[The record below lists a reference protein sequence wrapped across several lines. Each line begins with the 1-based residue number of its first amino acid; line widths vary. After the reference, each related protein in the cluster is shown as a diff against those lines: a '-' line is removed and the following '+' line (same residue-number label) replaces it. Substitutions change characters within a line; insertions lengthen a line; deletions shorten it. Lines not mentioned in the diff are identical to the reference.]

1 MWLLGTSLLTL
12 PGISPEASAGASEA
26 RLTCPGRRQPRGAA
40 VGAQIA
46 NRERFPSAAPDGA
59 APCSGGVSRFTATA
73 WTPAPAQEPRPRRGC
88 PGSRALPS
96 PGPRAPRDGAGRL
109 RFCVPPAAP
118 VWGFPQEL
126 QQVLGTANG
135 GRQSPA
141 TPHGTG
147 TTLCPSLRGYRTLP
161 THTLNS
167 GSQDRTEARPGSQR
181 VCPGRGPS

>member
-1 MWLLGTSLLTL
+1 MRSVTASVGVPAMWLLGTSLLTL

-141 TPHGTG
+141 TTWHGDHSVPFVPWLPHPAHSHTQ
-147 TTLCPSLRGYRTLP
+147 LRE
-161 THTLNS
+161 S
-167 GSQDRTEARPGSQR
+167 GQD
-181 VCPGRGPS
+181 

>member
-1 MWLLGTSLLTL
+1 M
-12 PGISPEASAGASEA
+12 
-26 RLTCPGRRQPRGAA
+26 
-40 VGAQIA
+40 GAQIA

-181 VCPGRGPS
+181 VCPGQVPPALARFTRHPLAPAACLSGLLFRDTPAPHLVAGSGVSC